1 MPLKGYFDSIY
12 EDLAD
17 ISCNN
22 FTNCQIEYTHIR
34 TNETETVDRSEEPPE
49 EIDEDDP
56 IGTDGYV
63 IMTGRFPT
71 IGLVC

>member
-1 MPLKGYFDSIY
+1 MI
-12 EDLAD
+12 
-17 ISCNN
+17 
-22 FTNCQIEYTHIR
+22 

-71 IGLVC
+71 IGPVC